1 MRILLF
7 IYNFILIIL
16 TPVLSIAG
24 YFVLRRKNK
33 HQHYWERFGFI
44 RIGDFKPVKSVWF
57 HCASVGEVRSIKK
70 IVDTLRQD
78 NKDISIIISTMT
90 ATGRQIA
97 VDYIK
102 ADKAFLL
109 PIENSRAVSM
119 IISYMNV
126 SVLVI
131 VDTELW
137 PNLIFTASNH
147 IPVFLING
155 RISDKTYK
163 TYKRFKFIFKSVLKR
178 FSAIMTKSE
187 LDEERFTNI
196 LGKSSKIITAGNI
209 KFQERKSKD
218 SVKTIKEL
226 ENIKFFL
233 AASTH
238 KGEEEIILSWF
249 NGSMEGFDKL
259 IFVPR
264 HIERS
269 EEVKEIIISWF
280 DSEMKGFDKLI
291 FVPRHIERSAE
302 IKEMIEKQGYS
313 VSLYSENDFSKQV
326 VIIDAFGL
334 LEGLYV
340 LADKI
345 FIGGSLKE
353 IGGHNIYEALQ
364 FEKTVAVGKF
374 MFSFKEIFDEAKEFG
389 LVTVINNKEDALEFL
404 LGLEKNNNFIDFFN
418 RIDKINQDTVST
430 ITDTINAVI
439 NRKGN

>member
-44 RIGDFKPVKSVWF
+44 RIDDFKPVKSVWF

-137 PNLIFTASNH
+137 PNLIFTASNQ

-249 NGSMEGFDKL
+249 NDSMEGFDKL

-269 EEVKEIIISWF
+269 AEVKEII
-280 DSEMKGFDKLI
+280 
-291 FVPRHIERSAE
+291 
-302 IKEMIEKQGYS
+302 EKHGYS

-326 VIIDAFGL
+326 MIIDAFGL
-334 LEGLYV
+334 LEGLYI

-364 FEKTVAVGKF
+364 FEKTVAVGKY

-389 LVTVINNKEDALEFL
+389 LVKVINNKEDALQFM

-439 NRKGN
+439 NRKGS

>member
-44 RIGDFKPVKSVWF
+44 RIDDFKPVKSVWF

-137 PNLIFTASNH
+137 PNLIFTASNQ

-249 NGSMEGFDKL
+249 NGNMEGFDKL

-269 EEVKEIIISWF
+269 AEVKEII
-280 DSEMKGFDKLI
+280 EQ
-291 FVPRHIERSAE
+291 
-302 IKEMIEKQGYS
+302 QGYS

-326 VIIDAFGL
+326 MIIDAFGL
-334 LEGLYV
+334 LEGLYI

-364 FEKTVAVGKF
+364 FEKTVAVGKY

-389 LVTVINNKEDALEFL
+389 LVKVINNKEDALQFM

-439 NRKGN
+439 NRKGS

>member
-1 MRILLF
+1 MRILFF

-24 YFVLRRKNK
+24 YFILRRKNK
-33 HQHYWERFGFI
+33 HQQYWERFGFI
-44 RIGDFKPVKSVWF
+44 RIDDFKPVKSVWF

-119 IISYMNV
+119 IISCMNV

-137 PNLIFTASNH
+137 PNLIFTASNQ

-218 SVKTIKEL
+218 NVKTIKEL
-226 ENIKFFL
+226 ENVKFFL

-269 EEVKEIIISWF
+269 AEVKEI
-280 DSEMKGFDKLI
+280 
-291 FVPRHIERSAE
+291 
-302 IKEMIEKQGYS
+302 IEKQGYS

-326 VIIDAFGL
+326 MIIDAFGL
-334 LEGLYV
+334 LEGLYI

-364 FEKTVAVGKF
+364 FEKTVAVGKY

-389 LVTVINNKEDALEFL
+389 LVKVINNKEDALQFM

-439 NRKGN
+439 KKGS

>member
-44 RIGDFKPVKSVWF
+44 RIDDFKPVKSVWF

-137 PNLIFTASNH
+137 PNLIFTASNQ

-269 EEVKEIIISWF
+269 AEVKEI
-280 DSEMKGFDKLI
+280 
-291 FVPRHIERSAE
+291 
-302 IKEMIEKQGYS
+302 IEKQGYS

-326 VIIDAFGL
+326 MIIDAFGL
-334 LEGLYV
+334 LEGLYI

-389 LVTVINNKEDALEFL
+389 LVKVINNKEDALQFM

-439 NRKGN
+439 KKGS

>member
-24 YFVLRRKNK
+24 YFILRRKNK

-44 RIGDFKPVKSVWF
+44 RIDDFKPVKSVWF

-137 PNLIFTASNH
+137 PNLIFTASNQ

-218 SVKTIKEL
+218 NVKTIKEL
-226 ENIKFFL
+226 ENVKFFL

-269 EEVKEIIISWF
+269 AEVKEI
-280 DSEMKGFDKLI
+280 
-291 FVPRHIERSAE
+291 
-302 IKEMIEKQGYS
+302 IEKQGYS

-326 VIIDAFGL
+326 MIIDAFGL
-334 LEGLYV
+334 LEGLYI

-389 LVTVINNKEDALEFL
+389 LVKVINNKEDALQFM

-439 NRKGN
+439 NRKGS

>member
-24 YFVLRRKNK
+24 YFILRRKNK

-44 RIGDFKPVKSVWF
+44 RIDDFKPVKSVWF

-137 PNLIFTASNH
+137 PNLIFTASNQ

-269 EEVKEIIISWF
+269 AEVKEII
-280 DSEMKGFDKLI
+280 
-291 FVPRHIERSAE
+291 
-302 IKEMIEKQGYS
+302 EKHGYS

-326 VIIDAFGL
+326 MIIDAFGL
-334 LEGLYV
+334 LEGLYI

-389 LVTVINNKEDALEFL
+389 LVKVINNKEDALQFM

-439 NRKGN
+439 KKGS

>member
-16 TPVLSIAG
+16 TPVLSVAG

-44 RIGDFKPVKSVWF
+44 RIDDFKPVKSVWF

-137 PNLIFTASNH
+137 PNLIFTASNQ

-218 SVKTIKEL
+218 NVKTIKEL

-269 EEVKEIIISWF
+269 AEVKEI
-280 DSEMKGFDKLI
+280 
-291 FVPRHIERSAE
+291 
-302 IKEMIEKQGYS
+302 IEKQGYS

-326 VIIDAFGL
+326 MIIDAFGL
-334 LEGLYV
+334 LEGLYI

-364 FEKTVAVGKF
+364 FEKTVAVGKY

-389 LVTVINNKEDALEFL
+389 LVKVINNKEDALQFM

-439 NRKGN
+439 NRKGS

>member
-24 YFVLRRKNK
+24 YFILRRKNK
-33 HQHYWERFGFI
+33 HQYYWERFGFI
-44 RIGDFKPVKSVWF
+44 KVDDFKPVKSVWF

-70 IVDTLRQD
+70 IADILRQ
-78 NKDISIIISTMT
+78 NNPEISIVVSTMT
-90 ATGRQIA
+90 STGRQTAI
-97 VDYIK
+97 DYIK

-109 PIENSRAVSM
+109 PVENSRAVSM

-137 PNLIFTASNH
+137 PNLIFTASNQV
-147 IPVFLING
+147 PVFLING

-187 LDEERFTNI
+187 LDEERFVTI

-209 KFQERKSKD
+209 KFQERKTKD

-226 ENIKFFL
+226 DNVKFFL

-238 KGEEEIILSWF
+238 KGEEEIIISWF
-249 NGSMEGFDKL
+249 DGKMEGFDKL

-269 EEVKEIIISWF
+269 AEVKEII
-280 DSEMKGFDKLI
+280 
-291 FVPRHIERSAE
+291 
-302 IKEMIEKQGYS
+302 EKQGYT
-313 VSLYSENDFSKQV
+313 VSFYSENDFSKQV
-326 VIIDAFGL
+326 IIIDAFGL

-340 LADKI
+340 TADKI

-364 FEKTVAVGKF
+364 FEKTVAVGKY
-374 MFSFKEIFDEAKEFG
+374 MFSFKEIFDEAKKFG
-389 LVTVINNKEDALEFL
+389 LVTVINNKEEALHFL
-404 LGLEKNNNFIDFFN
+404 LTLEQNNNFIDFFN
-418 RIDKINQDTVST
+418 RIDKINQNTVST
-430 ITDTINAVI
+430 ITETINAVI
-439 NRKGN
+439 SR

>member
-44 RIGDFKPVKSVWF
+44 RIDDFKPVKSVWF

-126 SVLVI
+126 SVVVI

-137 PNLIFTASNH
+137 PNLIFTASNQ

-269 EEVKEIIISWF
+269 AEVKEI
-280 DSEMKGFDKLI
+280 
-291 FVPRHIERSAE
+291 
-302 IKEMIEKQGYS
+302 IEKQGYS

-326 VIIDAFGL
+326 MIIDAFGL
-334 LEGLYV
+334 LEGLYI

-364 FEKTVAVGKF
+364 FEKTVAVGKY

-389 LVTVINNKEDALEFL
+389 LVKVINNKEDALQFM

>member
-44 RIGDFKPVKSVWF
+44 RIDDFKPVKSVWF

-137 PNLIFTASNH
+137 PNLIFTASNQ

-269 EEVKEIIISWF
+269 TEVKEII
-280 DSEMKGFDKLI
+280 
-291 FVPRHIERSAE
+291 
-302 IKEMIEKQGYS
+302 EKHGYS

-326 VIIDAFGL
+326 MIIDAFGL
-334 LEGLYV
+334 LEGLYI

-389 LVTVINNKEDALEFL
+389 LVKVINNKEDALQFM

-439 NRKGN
+439 KKGS

>member
-1 MRILLF
+1 MQILLF

-16 TPVLSIAG
+16 TPLLSIAG
-24 YFVLRRKNK
+24 YFILRKKGK

-44 RIGDFKPVKSVWF
+44 HINDFKPVKSVWF

-70 IVDTLRQD
+70 IADTLRQD
-78 NKDISIIISTMT
+78 NPEISIVISTMT
-90 ATGRQIA
+90 ATGRQAAI
-97 VDYIK
+97 DYIQ
-102 ADKAFLL
+102 ADKTFLL

-119 IISYMNV
+119 IISYMSV
-126 SVLVI
+126 SALVI

-137 PNLIFTASNH
+137 PNLIFTASSCV
-147 IPVFLING
+147 PVFLING

-187 LDEERFTNI
+187 LDEDRFANI
-196 LGKSSKIITAGNI
+196 LGKSGKIITAGNI

-218 SVKTIKEL
+218 SVKTIKEF
-226 ENIKFFL
+226 ENVKFFL

-249 NGSMEGFDKL
+249 DGKMAGFDKL

-264 HIERS
+264 HIERAV
-269 EEVKEIIISWF
+269 EIKEII
-280 DSEMKGFDKLI
+280 ENY
-291 FVPRHIERSAE
+291 
-302 IKEMIEKQGYS
+302 GYT
-313 VSLYSENDFSKQV
+313 VSLYSENDFTKQV
-326 VIIDAFGL
+326 MIIDAFGL
-334 LEGLYV
+334 LEGLYIS
-340 LADKI
+340 ADKI
-345 FIGGSLKE
+345 FIGGSLKK

-364 FEKTVAVGKF
+364 FEKTVAVGEY

-389 LVTVINNKEDALEFL
+389 LVTVVNDKEEALQFL
-404 LGLEKNNNFIDFFN
+404 SKPEKNNNFIDFFN
-418 RIDKINQDTVST
+418 RIDKINQNTVST

-439 NRKGN
+439 NKKGS

>member
-44 RIGDFKPVKSVWF
+44 RIDDFKPVKSVWF

-137 PNLIFTASNH
+137 PNLIFTASNQ

-269 EEVKEIIISWF
+269 AEVKEII
-280 DSEMKGFDKLI
+280 
-291 FVPRHIERSAE
+291 
-302 IKEMIEKQGYS
+302 EKHGYS
-313 VSLYSENDFSKQV
+313 ASLYSENDFSKQV
-326 VIIDAFGL
+326 MIIDAFGL
-334 LEGLYV
+334 LEGLYI

-389 LVTVINNKEDALEFL
+389 LVKVINNKEDALQFML
-404 LGLEKNNNFIDFFN
+404 QTEKSNNFIDFFN

-439 NRKGN
+439 KKGS

>member
-44 RIGDFKPVKSVWF
+44 RIDDFKPVKSVWF

-137 PNLIFTASNH
+137 PNLIFTASNQ

-269 EEVKEIIISWF
+269 AEVKEII
-280 DSEMKGFDKLI
+280 
-291 FVPRHIERSAE
+291 
-302 IKEMIEKQGYS
+302 EKHGYS

-326 VIIDAFGL
+326 MIIDAFGL
-334 LEGLYV
+334 LEGLYI

-364 FEKTVAVGKF
+364 FEKTVAVGKY

-389 LVTVINNKEDALEFL
+389 LVKVINNKEDALQFM

-439 NRKGN
+439 NRKGS

>member
-44 RIGDFKPVKSVWF
+44 RIDDFKPVKSVWF

-102 ADKAFLL
+102 ANKAFLL

-137 PNLIFTASNH
+137 PNLIFTASNQ

-269 EEVKEIIISWF
+269 AEVKEII
-280 DSEMKGFDKLI
+280 
-291 FVPRHIERSAE
+291 
-302 IKEMIEKQGYS
+302 EKHGYS

-326 VIIDAFGL
+326 MIIDAFGL
-334 LEGLYV
+334 LEGLYI

-389 LVTVINNKEDALEFL
+389 LVKVINNKEDALQFM

-439 NRKGN
+439 KKGS

>member
-44 RIGDFKPVKSVWF
+44 RIDDFKPVKSVWF

-137 PNLIFTASNH
+137 PNLIFTASNQ

-269 EEVKEIIISWF
+269 AEVKEII
-280 DSEMKGFDKLI
+280 
-291 FVPRHIERSAE
+291 
-302 IKEMIEKQGYS
+302 EKHGYS

-326 VIIDAFGL
+326 MIIDAFGL
-334 LEGLYV
+334 LEGLYI

-389 LVTVINNKEDALEFL
+389 LVKVINNKEDALQFM

-439 NRKGN
+439 NRKGS

>member
-1 MRILLF
+1 MHILLF

-24 YFVLRRKNK
+24 YFVLRWKNK

-44 RIGDFKPVKSVWF
+44 RIDDFKPVKSVWF

-137 PNLIFTASNH
+137 PNLIFTASNQ

-218 SVKTIKEL
+218 NVKTIKEL

-269 EEVKEIIISWF
+269 AEVKEII
-280 DSEMKGFDKLI
+280 
-291 FVPRHIERSAE
+291 
-302 IKEMIEKQGYS
+302 EKHGYS

-326 VIIDAFGL
+326 MIIDAFGL
-334 LEGLYV
+334 LEGLYI

-389 LVTVINNKEDALEFL
+389 LVKVINNKEDALQFM

-439 NRKGN
+439 KKGS

>member
-24 YFVLRRKNK
+24 YFILRRKNK

-44 RIGDFKPVKSVWF
+44 RIDDFKPVKSVWF

-137 PNLIFTASNH
+137 PNLIFTASNQ

-218 SVKTIKEL
+218 NVKTIKEL

-269 EEVKEIIISWF
+269 AEVKEII
-280 DSEMKGFDKLI
+280 
-291 FVPRHIERSAE
+291 
-302 IKEMIEKQGYS
+302 EKHGYS

-326 VIIDAFGL
+326 MIIDAFGL
-334 LEGLYV
+334 LEGLYI

-364 FEKTVAVGKF
+364 FEKTVAVGKY

-389 LVTVINNKEDALEFL
+389 LVKVINNKEDALQFM

-439 NRKGN
+439 KKGS

>member
-24 YFVLRRKNK
+24 YFVLRWKNK

-44 RIGDFKPVKSVWF
+44 RIDDFKPVKSVWF

-137 PNLIFTASNH
+137 PNLIFTASNQ

-218 SVKTIKEL
+218 NVKTIKEL

-269 EEVKEIIISWF
+269 AEVKEII
-280 DSEMKGFDKLI
+280 
-291 FVPRHIERSAE
+291 
-302 IKEMIEKQGYS
+302 EKHGYS

-326 VIIDAFGL
+326 MIIDAFGL
-334 LEGLYV
+334 LEGLYI

-364 FEKTVAVGKF
+364 FEKTVAVGKY

-389 LVTVINNKEDALEFL
+389 LVKVINNKEDALQFM

-439 NRKGN
+439 KKGS

>member
-16 TPVLSIAG
+16 TPVLSVAG

-44 RIGDFKPVKSVWF
+44 RIDDFKPVKSVWF

-78 NKDISIIISTMT
+78 NKNISIIISTMT

-137 PNLIFTASNH
+137 PNLIFTASNQ

-218 SVKTIKEL
+218 NVKTIKEL

-269 EEVKEIIISWF
+269 AEVKEI
-280 DSEMKGFDKLI
+280 
-291 FVPRHIERSAE
+291 
-302 IKEMIEKQGYS
+302 IEKQGYS

-326 VIIDAFGL
+326 MIIDAFGL
-334 LEGLYV
+334 LEGLYI

-364 FEKTVAVGKF
+364 FEKTVAVGKY

-389 LVTVINNKEDALEFL
+389 LVKVINNKEDALQFM

>member
-16 TPVLSIAG
+16 TPVLSVAG

-44 RIGDFKPVKSVWF
+44 RIDDFKPVKSVWF

-137 PNLIFTASNH
+137 PNLIFTASNQ

-218 SVKTIKEL
+218 NVKTIKEL

-269 EEVKEIIISWF
+269 AEVKEI
-280 DSEMKGFDKLI
+280 
-291 FVPRHIERSAE
+291 
-302 IKEMIEKQGYS
+302 IEKQGYS
-313 VSLYSENDFSKQV
+313 VSLYSENDF
-326 VIIDAFGL
+326 
-334 LEGLYV
+334 
-340 LADKI
+340 
-345 FIGGSLKE
+345 
-353 IGGHNIYEALQ
+353 
-364 FEKTVAVGKF
+364 
-374 MFSFKEIFDEAKEFG
+374 
-389 LVTVINNKEDALEFL
+389 
-404 LGLEKNNNFIDFFN
+404 
-418 RIDKINQDTVST
+418 
-430 ITDTINAVI
+430 
-439 NRKGN
+439 

>member
-16 TPVLSIAG
+16 MPVLSIAG

-44 RIGDFKPVKSVWF
+44 RIDDFKPVKSVWF

-137 PNLIFTASNH
+137 PNLIFTASNQ

-269 EEVKEIIISWF
+269 EEVKEII
-280 DSEMKGFDKLI
+280 
-291 FVPRHIERSAE
+291 
-302 IKEMIEKQGYS
+302 EKQGYS

-326 VIIDAFGL
+326 MIIDAFGL
-334 LEGLYV
+334 LEGLYI

-389 LVTVINNKEDALEFL
+389 LVKVINNKEDALQFM

-439 NRKGN
+439 NRKGS

>member
-44 RIGDFKPVKSVWF
+44 RIDYFKPVKSVWF

-137 PNLIFTASNH
+137 PNLIFTASNQ

-269 EEVKEIIISWF
+269 AEVKEII
-280 DSEMKGFDKLI
+280 
-291 FVPRHIERSAE
+291 
-302 IKEMIEKQGYS
+302 EKHGYS

-326 VIIDAFGL
+326 MIIDAFGL
-334 LEGLYV
+334 LEGLYI

-389 LVTVINNKEDALEFL
+389 LVKVINNKEDALQFM
-404 LGLEKNNNFIDFFN
+404 LGLEKNNNFIAFFN
-418 RIDKINQDTVST
+418 KIDKINQDTVST

-439 NRKGN
+439 NRKGS

>member
-44 RIGDFKPVKSVWF
+44 RIDDFKPVKSVWF

-137 PNLIFTASNH
+137 PNLIFTASNQ

-269 EEVKEIIISWF
+269 TEVKEII
-280 DSEMKGFDKLI
+280 
-291 FVPRHIERSAE
+291 
-302 IKEMIEKQGYS
+302 EKHGYS

-326 VIIDAFGL
+326 MIIDAFGL
-334 LEGLYV
+334 LEGLYI

-364 FEKTVAVGKF
+364 FEKTVAVGKY

-389 LVTVINNKEDALEFL
+389 LVKVINNKEDALQFM

-439 NRKGN
+439 KKGS

>member
-24 YFVLRRKNK
+24 YFILRRKNK

-44 RIGDFKPVKSVWF
+44 RIDDFKPVKSVWF

-102 ADKAFLL
+102 ANKAFLL

-137 PNLIFTASNH
+137 PNLIFTASNQ

-269 EEVKEIIISWF
+269 AEVKEI
-280 DSEMKGFDKLI
+280 
-291 FVPRHIERSAE
+291 
-302 IKEMIEKQGYS
+302 IEKQGYS

-326 VIIDAFGL
+326 MIIDAFGL
-334 LEGLYV
+334 LEGLYI

-389 LVTVINNKEDALEFL
+389 LVKVINNKEDALQFM

-439 NRKGN
+439 EKGS

>member
-24 YFVLRRKNK
+24 YFILRKKNK

-44 RIGDFKPVKSVWF
+44 RIDDFKPVKSVWF
-57 HCASVGEVRSIKK
+57 HCASVGEVKSIKK
-70 IVDTLRQD
+70 IADTLRQD
-78 NKDISIIISTMT
+78 NKDISIVISTMT
-90 ATGRQIA
+90 ATGRQVAI
-97 VDYIK
+97 DYIK

-119 IISYMNV
+119 IISYMSV

-137 PNLIFTASNH
+137 PNLIFTASNQV
-147 IPVFLING
+147 PVFLING

-187 LDEERFTNI
+187 LDEERFAHI
-196 LGKSSKIITAGNI
+196 SGKSSKIITAGNI
-209 KFQERKSKD
+209 KFQERKLKD

-226 ENIKFFL
+226 ENVKFFL

-249 NGSMEGFDKL
+249 DGKME
-259 IFVPR
+259 
-264 HIERS
+264 
-269 EEVKEIIISWF
+269 
-280 DSEMKGFDKLI
+280 GFDKLI

-302 IKEMIEKQGYS
+302 IKEMVEKHGYS
-313 VSLYSENDFSKQV
+313 ACLYSEHDFSQQ
-326 VIIDAFGL
+326 VIIIDVFGL
-334 LEGLYV
+334 LEGLYIS
-340 LADKI
+340 ADKI
-345 FIGGSLKE
+345 FIGG
-353 IGGHNIYEALQ
+353 
-364 FEKTVAVGKF
+364 F
-374 MFSFKEIFDEAKEFG
+374 FK
-389 LVTVINNKEDALEFL
+389 
-404 LGLEKNNNFIDFFN
+404 KNVK
-418 RIDKINQDTVST
+418 KINKIIIFFKSKQKLQCFFLIIYDSNQSKLFCL
-430 ITDTINAVI
+430 IKYFLK
-439 NRKGN
+439 RKHIFTN

>member
-44 RIGDFKPVKSVWF
+44 RIDDFKPVKSVWF

-126 SVLVI
+126 SVLMI

-137 PNLIFTASNH
+137 PNLIFTASNQ

-269 EEVKEIIISWF
+269 AEVKEI
-280 DSEMKGFDKLI
+280 
-291 FVPRHIERSAE
+291 
-302 IKEMIEKQGYS
+302 IEKQGYS

-326 VIIDAFGL
+326 MIIDAFGL
-334 LEGLYV
+334 LEGLYI

-389 LVTVINNKEDALEFL
+389 LVKVINNKEDALQFM

-439 NRKGN
+439 KKGS

>member
-44 RIGDFKPVKSVWF
+44 RIDDFKPVKSVWF

-97 VDYIK
+97 VDNIK

-137 PNLIFTASNH
+137 PNLIFTASNQ

-269 EEVKEIIISWF
+269 AEVKEII
-280 DSEMKGFDKLI
+280 
-291 FVPRHIERSAE
+291 
-302 IKEMIEKQGYS
+302 EKHGYT

-326 VIIDAFGL
+326 MIIDAFGL
-334 LEGLYV
+334 LEGLYI

-364 FEKTVAVGKF
+364 FEKKVAVGKY

-389 LVTVINNKEDALEFL
+389 LVKVINNKEDALQFM

-439 NRKGN
+439 NRKGS

>member
-44 RIGDFKPVKSVWF
+44 RIDDFKPVKSVWF

-137 PNLIFTASNH
+137 PNLIFTASNQ

-187 LDEERFTNI
+187 LDEERFINI

-269 EEVKEIIISWF
+269 AEVKEI
-280 DSEMKGFDKLI
+280 
-291 FVPRHIERSAE
+291 
-302 IKEMIEKQGYS
+302 IEKQGYS

-326 VIIDAFGL
+326 MIIDAFGL
-334 LEGLYV
+334 LEGLYI

-364 FEKTVAVGKF
+364 FEKTVAVGKY

-389 LVTVINNKEDALEFL
+389 LVKVINNKEDALQFM

>member
-24 YFVLRRKNK
+24 YFILRRKNK

-44 RIGDFKPVKSVWF
+44 RIDDFKPVKSVWF

-137 PNLIFTASNH
+137 PNLIFTASNQ

-218 SVKTIKEL
+218 NVKTIKEL

-269 EEVKEIIISWF
+269 AEVKEI
-280 DSEMKGFDKLI
+280 
-291 FVPRHIERSAE
+291 
-302 IKEMIEKQGYS
+302 IEKQGYS

-326 VIIDAFGL
+326 MIIDAFGL
-334 LEGLYV
+334 LEGLYI

-364 FEKTVAVGKF
+364 FEKTVAVGKY

-389 LVTVINNKEDALEFL
+389 LVKVINNKEDALQFM

-439 NRKGN
+439 KKGS

>member
-44 RIGDFKPVKSVWF
+44 RIDDFKPVKSVWF

-137 PNLIFTASNH
+137 PNLIFTASNQ

-269 EEVKEIIISWF
+269 AEVKEI
-280 DSEMKGFDKLI
+280 
-291 FVPRHIERSAE
+291 
-302 IKEMIEKQGYS
+302 IEKQGYS

-326 VIIDAFGL
+326 MIIDAFGL
-334 LEGLYV
+334 LEGLYI

-364 FEKTVAVGKF
+364 FEKKVAVGKY

-389 LVTVINNKEDALEFL
+389 LVKVINNKEDALQFM

-439 NRKGN
+439 NRKGS

>member
-16 TPVLSIAG
+16 TPVLSVAG

-44 RIGDFKPVKSVWF
+44 RIDDFKPVKSVWF

-137 PNLIFTASNH
+137 PNLIFTASNQ

-269 EEVKEIIISWF
+269 AEVKEI
-280 DSEMKGFDKLI
+280 
-291 FVPRHIERSAE
+291 
-302 IKEMIEKQGYS
+302 IEKQGYS

-326 VIIDAFGL
+326 MIIDAFGL
-334 LEGLYV
+334 LEGLYI

-389 LVTVINNKEDALEFL
+389 LVKVINNKEDALQFML
-404 LGLEKNNNFIDFFN
+404 QTEKNNNFIDFFN

-439 NRKGN
+439 NRKGS

>member
-44 RIGDFKPVKSVWF
+44 RIDDFKPVKSVWF

-137 PNLIFTASNH
+137 PNLIFTASNQ

-269 EEVKEIIISWF
+269 AEVKEII
-280 DSEMKGFDKLI
+280 
-291 FVPRHIERSAE
+291 
-302 IKEMIEKQGYS
+302 EKHGYS

-326 VIIDAFGL
+326 MIIDAFGL
-334 LEGLYV
+334 LEGLYI

-364 FEKTVAVGKF
+364 FEKKVAVGKF

-389 LVTVINNKEDALEFL
+389 LVKVINNKEDALQFM

-439 NRKGN
+439 KKGS

>member
-24 YFVLRRKNK
+24 YFILRRKNK
-33 HQHYWERFGFI
+33 HQYYWERFGFI
-44 RIGDFKPVKSVWF
+44 KVDDFKPVKSVWF

-70 IVDTLRQD
+70 IADILRQ
-78 NKDISIIISTMT
+78 NNPEISIVVSTMT
-90 ATGRQIA
+90 STGRQTAI
-97 VDYIK
+97 DYIK

-109 PIENSRAVSM
+109 PVENSRAVSI

-137 PNLIFTASNH
+137 PNLIFTASNQV
-147 IPVFLING
+147 PVFLING

-187 LDEERFTNI
+187 LDEERFVTI

-209 KFQERKSKD
+209 KFQERKTKD

-226 ENIKFFL
+226 DNVKFFL

-238 KGEEEIILSWF
+238 KGEEEIIISWF
-249 NGSMEGFDKL
+249 DSKMEGFDKL

-269 EEVKEIIISWF
+269 AEVKEII
-280 DSEMKGFDKLI
+280 
-291 FVPRHIERSAE
+291 
-302 IKEMIEKQGYS
+302 EKQGYT

-326 VIIDAFGL
+326 IIIDAFGL

-340 LADKI
+340 TADKI

-364 FEKTVAVGKF
+364 FEKTVAVGKY
-374 MFSFKEIFDEAKEFG
+374 MFSFKEIFDEAKKFG
-389 LVTVINNKEDALEFL
+389 LVTAINNKEEALHFL
-404 LGLEKNNNFIDFFN
+404 LTLEQNNNFIDFFN
-418 RIDKINQDTVST
+418 RIDKINQNTVST
-430 ITDTINAVI
+430 ITETINAVI
-439 NRKGN
+439 SR

>member
-24 YFVLRRKNK
+24 YFILRRKNK

-44 RIGDFKPVKSVWF
+44 RIDDFKPVKSVWF

-137 PNLIFTASNH
+137 PNLIFTASNQ

-218 SVKTIKEL
+218 NVKTIKEL

-269 EEVKEIIISWF
+269 AEVKEII
-280 DSEMKGFDKLI
+280 
-291 FVPRHIERSAE
+291 
-302 IKEMIEKQGYS
+302 EKHGYS

-326 VIIDAFGL
+326 MIIDAFGL
-334 LEGLYV
+334 LEGLYI

-364 FEKTVAVGKF
+364 FEKKVAVGKY

-389 LVTVINNKEDALEFL
+389 LVKVINNKEDALQFM

-439 NRKGN
+439 NRKGS

>member
-44 RIGDFKPVKSVWF
+44 RIDDFKPVKSVWF

-126 SVLVI
+126 SVVVI

-137 PNLIFTASNH
+137 PNLIFTASNQ

-218 SVKTIKEL
+218 NVKTIKEL

-269 EEVKEIIISWF
+269 AEVKEI
-280 DSEMKGFDKLI
+280 
-291 FVPRHIERSAE
+291 
-302 IKEMIEKQGYS
+302 IEKQGYS

-326 VIIDAFGL
+326 MIIDAFGL
-334 LEGLYV
+334 LEGLYI

-364 FEKTVAVGKF
+364 FEKTVAVGKY

-389 LVTVINNKEDALEFL
+389 LVKVINNKEDALQFM